1 VTRPLSDI
9 RVCDLTQNLAGPYC
23 SQILADLGATV
34 VKIEPPGGDMAR
46 AWGPPFWGSGSAL
59 FLSVNRGKRSIVLD
73 LKSEAGMDVLRR
85 IAGESDVFLQ
95 ASRLGVAERLGFDYE
110 SVRAI
115 RPDVVYASVS
125 AYGTRGPLKNAPGYD
140 PLIQAYTGL
149 MSTTGHPGSPPTR
162 VGGAVV
168 DYGTGM
174 WAAIAVLAAL
184 RERDRTGRGGEVET
198 ALLDTSLG
206 WVSYHLTGYM
216 ATGNVPGP
224 MGSGV
229 PAIAPYE
236 AFPTADGD
244 VMILAGNDALFGR
257 LCKALGIEDLAAD
270 PRFLTNP
277 LRSEHHDELIPL
289 IAQRTR
295 ELTTA
300 EVQALGRE
308 HSVPCSAIH
317 DMAQV
322 VADPQVVASEMIAP
336 SPNPEVDDYRDL
348 SLPLRMGGERP
359 RAVPAPPR
367 AGEHTTE
374 ILGELGFS
382 EDEIAALLESGAAEA
397 LASED

>member
-1 VTRPLSDI
+1 MSAPLSGI

-46 AWGPPFWGSGSAL
+46 AWGPPFWGTGAAL

-85 IAGESDVFLQ
+85 IARESDVFLQ
-95 ASRLGVAERLGFDYE
+95 SSRLGVAERLGFDYAAI
-110 SVRAI
+110 RAL

-125 AYGTRGPLKNAPGYD
+125 AYGKQGPLRNAPGYD

-174 WAAIAVLAAL
+174 WTALGVLAAL
-184 RERDRTGRGGEVET
+184 RQRDMTGEGSEVDA

-206 WVSYHLTGYM
+206 WVSYHITGYLG
-216 ATGNVPGP
+216 TGKVPGP

-236 AFPTADGD
+236 AFPTSNGH

-257 LCKALGIEDLAAD
+257 LCSALGIEELRDDA
-270 PRFLTNP
+270 RFATNP
-277 LRSEHHDELIPL
+277 LRSENHDELIPI
-289 IAQRTR
+289 IAEKTR
-295 ELTTA
+295 EMTT
-300 EVQALGRE
+300 EEFMELGRR
-308 HSVPCSAIH
+308 HQVPCSRIH
-317 DMAQV
+317 DIAEV
-322 VADPQVVASEMIAP
+322 VADEQIAASEMIAP
-336 SPNPEVDDYRDL
+336 QPNAEVEDYRDL
-348 SLPLRMGGERP
+348 SLPVRIEGARP
-359 RAVPAPPR
+359 RSPQGPPR
-367 AGEHTTE
+367 AGEHTRE
-374 ILGELGFS
+374 ILSELGLDDEAIGELIETGV
-382 EDEIAALLESGAAEA
+382 AEA
-397 LASED
+397 H